1 MLPST
6 LACLTTKE
14 AQAIIKLALPE
25 PPPESEP
32 KQEDERKPQTDL
44 PKHPI
49 LHGLGSVGAGLLSF
63 GAGALTGYGGA
74 ELIRR
79 GLEHGGTKIP
89 LKPLMYAMPALT
101 GMSALAYSAYQNRQ
115 IEELKRALESYRNQ
129 SSGSNSGA

>member
-14 AQAIIKLALPE
+14 AHAIIKLALPE

-32 KQEDERKPQTDL
+32 KEGVEPEKEL

-49 LHGLGSVGAGLLSF
+49 LHGLGSIGAGLLSF
-63 GAGALTGYGGA
+63 GAGTMAGYGGS
-74 ELIRR
+74 ELLRR
-79 GLEHGGTKIP
+79 GLEHGGVKVP
-89 LKPLMYAMPALT
+89 AKPLMYAIPALS
-101 GMSALAYSAYQNRQ
+101 GMAALAYNAYQHRQ

-129 SSGSNSGA
+129 SSGSDPGA